1 MPTDSNSATIEC
13 FDSHGELVA
22 LVRVAALIKD
32 DEPAETGDMPPPL
45 LVTEPDEATRE
56 GISPVQLREGCRY
69 LYWILTPDGK
79 TAVGW
84 EFEKSPLI
92 SKYKNA
98 NWLETRSSAGHLT
111 LRILDSERMRVA
123 TGSAEIQSVKLNY
136 REEYRGMICG
146 LAREMREY
154 LYELGAATEMP
165 LVSEWSDEPPALQQQ
180 VEFLRETLAGDGFW
194 NALEQV
200 QRQPHEQLENEMT
213 SRPIHQAARVSR
225 HFHAQLNSGGARV
238 NLPEEM
244 ELYATMRA
252 AGIESPSLPATIS
265 ASSRRRTVDTAENRF
280 VKHALR
286 DFSAFLDHAEE
297 TLAEA
302 GNGYEAVLRDIHYLR
317 GLVAQRLSSGFF
329 RSLGEPRMLP
339 LGSPVL
345 QRKAGYREVLQTWL
359 HFKLSSRVKWE
370 GAPDVLGGQG
380 TEFHAGKRDMPALY
394 EAWLFFQL
402 LNLFCKKFD
411 VGVPDKQK
419 LVNEKDLSITL
430 KQGRHACFAGKMHKG
445 IRRLNGEFH
454 YNRSFN
460 HSDDHAKAGSWT
472 RILRP
477 DYTMTF
483 WPGDLTIEEAEQRE
497 LAVHIHFDAKYKVHS
512 VDRLFGREDFGE
524 NGDDPT
530 DLEAEKR
537 EQRDGNYKRADLL
550 KMHAYRDAIRRSEGA
565 YVIYPG
571 VITNEKTDNRR
582 WEGFHE
588 LLPGLGAFAVRPLA
602 NGDAAGMEYLDTF
615 LDGALDQLSNRASY
629 LEHRRHGLSR
639 VAKTRATWVNEMA
652 SLKPELGIAMEDLFV
667 GDADHPLSAHD
678 VTVLIGW
685 CKSPDHLAWIEREG
699 IYNFRAGADERG
711 SLPNIEPKFAD
722 ARLIALIDDTGPKSG
737 LLKVKVRGVEIWTK
751 KQLNDSHYPSAS
763 HNLYAVFRVGSATP
777 FSMWTWDMEK
787 LCSLRPQLKDPTKK
801 GEPVAMTLA
810 ELMTTA
816 MPAHKGG
823 AYEPKRRQGLKSTLK
838 PNAPG

>member
-1 MPTDSNSATIEC
+1 MPTDPNSATIEC
-13 FDSHGELVA
+13 FDSHGDLAA
-22 LVRVAALIKD
+22 LVLVEALVKD

-45 LVTEPDEATRE
+45 VITEPEEAARD
-56 GISPVQLREGCRY
+56 GVAAVQLREGCRY
-69 LYWILTPDGK
+69 LYRIQTPDGEPAK
-79 TAVGW
+79 GW
-84 EFEKSPLI
+84 HLEKSPLV

-111 LRILDSERMRVA
+111 LRVLDSEGMRVA

-146 LAREMREY
+146 LAREMRDY
-154 LYELGAATEMP
+154 LYELGAATEVP

-200 QRQPHEQLENEMT
+200 QRQPHERLENETT
-213 SRPIHQAARVSR
+213 SRSIHQTARFTR

-238 NLPEEM
+238 NLPDEM
-244 ELYATMRA
+244 ALYATMRA
-252 AGIESPSLPATIS
+252 TGIESPSLPATIT
-265 ASSRRRTVDTAENRF
+265 ASSRRRTVDTAESRF

-297 TLAEA
+297 TLMES
-302 GNGYEAVLRDIHYLR
+302 GNGYEAVLRDIRYLR
-317 GLVAQRLSSGFF
+317 GLVAQRLAAGFF

-370 GAPDVLGGQG
+370 GAPEVLGGQG

-430 KQGRHACFAGKMHKG
+430 KQGRHACFAGKLHKG

-454 YNRSFN
+454 YNRSFR

-483 WPGDLTIEEAEQRE
+483 WPGDLTVAEAEQQE

-512 VDRLFGREDFGE
+512 VDRLFGREGFGE
-524 NGDDPT
+524 NGDDPA

-565 YVIYPG
+565 YVLYPG

-602 NGDAAGMEYLDTF
+602 NGDAAGMEFLDTF
-615 LDGALDQLSNRASY
+615 LDGVLDQLSNRASY

-639 VAKTRATWVNEMA
+639 VAKTQATWVNEMA
-652 SLKPELGIAMEDLFV
+652 CLKPELGIAMEDLFAD
-667 GDADHPLSAHD
+667 DAEHPLSAHD
-678 VTVLIGW
+678 VTVLVGW
-685 CKSPDHLAWIEREG
+685 CKGPDHLAWIEREG
-699 IYNFRAGADERG
+699 LYNFRAGADVRG

-722 ARLIALIDDTGPKSG
+722 ARLIALLDEHGPKPG
-737 LLKVKVRGVEIWTK
+737 LLKVRGSGVEIWTK
-751 KQLNDSHYPSAS
+751 KHLADTGYPSAA
-763 HNLYAVFRVGSATP
+763 HDLYAVFRVGQAAP
-777 FSMWTWDMEK
+777 FSMWIWDMDK
-787 LCSLRPQLKDPTKK
+787 LCRLRPQLADPTKQ

-816 MPAHKGG
+816 TPAHKGG
-823 AYEPKRRQGLKSTLK
+823 AYEKPKRSRSG
-838 PNAPG
+838 